1 MAEPPKTQVVL
12 ITGATRGIGRLAAL
26 ELARRGHRVIA
37 TGRDVERLHALAAE
51 ARGQGVAI
59 TAQHLD
65 VNDAGACEAVVG
77 QAVASHGR
85 LDALVNNAG
94 YGLWGPL
101 EELSPREIEALFQ
114 TNVFAALRLSQLALP
129 QMRAQGFGTIVNV
142 GSMAGQIGA
151 PASGAYAASKAAMLM
166 LSRVLRQET
175 RGDGVRVVLLEPGVF
190 ETDFHRNSRVGRQV
204 YREDSPY
211 RERVL
216 RLRTRPPGEGR
227 WRPDPAPVAH
237 AIRRVIEGR
246 WPRGR
251 YAVGVDARA
260 GAIAARL
267 LPDWLFDW
275 LIRKALRW

>member
-1 MAEPPKTQVVL
+1 MPAPPKTQVVL
-12 ITGATRGIGRLAAL
+12 ITGATRGIGKLAAL
-26 ELARRGHRVIA
+26 EMARRGHRVIA
-37 TGRDVERLHALAAE
+37 TGRDAERLHALSDE
-51 ARGQGVAI
+51 ARGQGVAM
-59 TAQHLD
+59 AVEHLD
-65 VNDAGACEAVVG
+65 VSDAGACEAVVR

-101 EELSPREIEALFQ
+101 EELSPEEVQALFQ

-129 QMRAQGFGTIVNV
+129 QMRAQRFGTIVNV
-142 GSMAGQIGA
+142 GSMAGQVGS
-151 PASGAYAASKAAMLM
+151 PGSGAYAASKAAMLM

-190 ETDFHRNSRVGRQV
+190 QTDFHRNVRVGQRV

-216 RLRTRPPGEGR
+216 RLRIGPPGEER
-227 WRPDPAPVAH
+227 RRPDPAPVARK
-237 AIRRVIEGR
+237 IRQVIESRG
-246 WPRGR
+246 PRAR
-251 YAVGVDARA
+251 YAVGVDASV
-260 GAIAARL
+260 GAMAARL
-267 LPDWLFDW
+267 LPDGLFDW